1 MSNNMKKVLVFLSV
15 FLLGG
20 LLAIIW
26 HIRADIGTYPVYP
39 VVSTQIE
46 REGEYIRL
54 DVAEGGSYKKSHAS
68 GAIREADFRILASWD
83 SISAQQENVVTVDEN
98 GNMVKFS
105 VDFDGTLS
113 GVQVLRWPISLYGCG
128 KALDVAERI
137 PYTQKGNERQFEC
150 EKGYLYS
157 IYITWDEYFV
167 EYVFRTE

>member
-68 GAIREADFRILASWD
+68 GATR
-83 SISAQQENVVTVDEN
+83 
-98 GNMVKFS
+98 
-105 VDFDGTLS
+105 
-113 GVQVLRWPISLYGCG
+113 
-128 KALDVAERI
+128 
-137 PYTQKGNERQFEC
+137 
-150 EKGYLYS
+150 
-157 IYITWDEYFV
+157 
-167 EYVFRTE
+167 